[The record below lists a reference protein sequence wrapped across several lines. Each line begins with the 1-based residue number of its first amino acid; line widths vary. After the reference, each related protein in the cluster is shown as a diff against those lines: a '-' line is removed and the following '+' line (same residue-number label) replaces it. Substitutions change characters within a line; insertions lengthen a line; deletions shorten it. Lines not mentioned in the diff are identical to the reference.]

1 VSAAV
6 RDVLVRGVNAGILE
20 HRGVKVGRPAGEP
33 IVDREVF
40 DRVRA
45 LVLGRR
51 RGRAYGDRYI
61 GTGFLR
67 CGRCKALLSTHPH
80 GTLANGEPRRVYF
93 CNTQRR
99 GCGKITAMVSYV
111 DERLEEFVVER
122 LSDPKHAAGLSA
134 FRARRNERLNSFARR
149 SNGARVSRSP
159 CPRGWHVGRS
169 RSRRSTSPTPC
180 WWRTWR
186 S

>member
-6 RDVLVRGVNAGILE
+6 RDVLVRGCNAGILE
-20 HRGVKVGRPAGEP
+20 SGGVEVGRLAGEP

-51 RGRAYGDRYI
+51 RGRAYGDRYV

-67 CGRCKALLSTHPH
+67 CGRCEALLSAHPN

-99 GCGKITAMVSYV
+99 GCVGSQPAVY
-111 DERLEEFVVER
+111 R
-122 LSDPKHAAGLSA
+122 PGQ
-134 FRARRNERLNSFARR
+134 ARPIR
-149 SNGARVSRSP
+149 P
-159 CPRGWHVGRS
+159 RS
-169 RSRRSTSPTPC
+169 RPPRTSTGPQRLDPLDT
-180 WWRTWR
+180 T
-186 S
+186 